1 MKGKWEDY
9 SVQRNAFLKVLHQK
23 SIENNIEFLYYYV
36 KDQLEYYSTCFV
48 KDPSKIEINLKVQ
61 MTDYGDEF
69 FDCAYSTIAEV
80 VYGQEHLPKN
90 TEMNFEMKGDNL
102 DMSLD
107 GILPDG
113 MVDMNYEQDGEI
125 KTTKG
130 FAHAGSNQN
139 LLQIHWIVDLDLIR

>member
-1 MKGKWEDY
+1 
-9 SVQRNAFLKVLHQK
+9 
-23 SIENNIEFLYYYV
+23 
-36 KDQLEYYSTCFV
+36 
-48 KDPSKIEINLKVQ
+48 

-80 VYGQEHLPKN
+80 VYGQERLPKN
-90 TEMNFEMKGDNL
+90 AEMNFEMKGDNL

-107 GILPDG
+107 GISPDG

-125 KTTKG
+125 NTTRG
-130 FAHAGSNQN
+130 FAPTGSNQN